1 MPHRDH
7 VPGRFHARRPLLRR
21 LAVPLAIVAIVL
33 SAIPA
38 TAATALGPSSLR
50 DASRYLR
57 IGSAV
62 GLPQLFDDQAYA
74 DTLAREFDSVTPENA
89 MKWESVEPQRGV
101 NTFGPADSIVDFAR
115 AHDQLVRGHTLVWHN
130 QLPSWLTSGVSGGTI
145 SPTELRDILRQHI
158 FTEAGHFKG
167 QVYAWDVVNEA
178 VNDDAAGSLRNTIW
192 LQNLGAGYIADAL
205 RWAHQ
210 ADPHAK
216 LYLNDYNIEWIG
228 PKSDAYYNLAKEL
241 LAEGVPLD
249 GIGIQGH
256 LDIQYGFPDSL
267 AANIKRF
274 TDLGLEVSIT
284 ELDVRV
290 FTTGVSP
297 EDFAAE
303 LTKQA
308 DYYRQVVD
316 ACLTQR
322 QCVSIT
328 VWGFSDKYSWVPGF
342 FTGEGAACLLDESFQ
357 PKPAYDAVLASLQAR
372 GKPGG

>member
-1 MPHRDH
+1 MPRIPDAHRRSS
-7 VPGRFHARRPLLRR
+7 PRRLRLLRR
-21 LAVPLAIVAIVL
+21 LIPLAAGLLLMAGV
-33 SAIPA
+33 PA
-38 TAATALGPSSLR
+38 AAATGPSTLR
-50 DASRYLR
+50 DASRYLHV
-57 IGSAV
+57 GTAV

-74 DTLAREFDSVTPENA
+74 DVLAREFDSVTPENA
-89 MKWESVEPQRGV
+89 MKWDSVEPTRGV
-101 NTFGPADSIVDFAR
+101 DSFGPADSIVAFAQN
-115 AHDQLVRGHTLVWHN
+115 HDQRVRGHTLVWHN
-130 QLPSWLTSGVSGGTI
+130 QLPSWLTSGVANGTI
-145 SPTELRDILRQHI
+145 SSSELRDILRDHI
-158 FTEAGHFKG
+158 NREAGHFKG

-178 VNDDAAGSLRNTIW
+178 VNDDAAGSLRNTLW
-192 LQNLGAGYIADAL
+192 LQNLGPGYIADAL
-205 RWAHQ
+205 RWAHA

-228 PKSDAYYNLAKEL
+228 PKSDAYYNMAKQL

-290 FTTGVSP
+290 FTGVP
-297 EDFAAE
+297 ADQFQAE
-303 LTKQA
+303 LAKQA

-322 QCVSIT
+322 KCVGVT

-342 FTGEGAACLLDESFQ
+342 FTGEGAACLFDESFA
-357 PKPAYDAVLASLQAR
+357 PKPAYQAVLDELRTR

>member
-1 MPHRDH
+1 M
-7 VPGRFHARRPLLRR
+7 PGRAYQPSSAPAFGRRAIKIVTP
-21 LAVPLAIVAIVL
+21 LAVAALVL
-33 SAIPA
+33 CAVP
-38 TAATALGPSSLR
+38 TALGASPSTLR

-57 IGSAV
+57 VGTAV
-62 GLPQLFDDQAYA
+62 GLPQLFDDQDYA
-74 DTLAREFDSVTPENA
+74 NVLAREFDSVTPENA

-101 NTFGPADSIVDFAR
+101 NTFGAADSIVAFAQT
-115 AHDQLVRGHTLVWHN
+115 HDQLVRGHTLVWHN
-130 QLPSWLTSGVSGGTI
+130 QLPAWLTNGVASGAIG
-145 SPTELRDILRQHI
+145 PTELRDILHQHI
-158 FTEAGHFKG
+158 LTEAGHFKG
-167 QVYAWDVVNEA
+167 QLYAWDVVNEL

-192 LQNLGAGYIADAL
+192 LQNLGPDYIADAL
-205 RWAHQ
+205 RWARE

-228 PKSDAYYNLAKEL
+228 PKSDRYYELAKQL
-241 LAEGVPLD
+241 LADGVPLD

-274 TDLGLEVSIT
+274 TDRGLEVSIT

-290 FTTGVSP
+290 FTTGVTP
-297 EDFAAE
+297 EQFAAE

-308 DYYRQVVD
+308 DYYRRVVD

-322 QCVSIT
+322 HCVGVT

-342 FTGEGAACLLDESFQ
+342 FTGEGAACLYDETFN
-357 PKPAYDAVLASLQAR
+357 PKPAYDAVLAELQRR

>member
-1 MPHRDH
+1 MPRPDH
-7 VPGRFHARRPLLRR
+7 LLGSSRAGRPLLRR
-21 LAVPLAIVAIVL
+21 LAVPLAIAAI
-33 SAIPA
+33 
-38 TAATALGPSSLR
+38 ALGSIPTATVLATGPSTLR
-50 DASRYLR
+50 DASRYLH

-74 DTLAREFDSVTPENA
+74 DTLAREFDSVTPENV

-101 NTFGPADSIVDFAR
+101 NTFGPADSIVAFAQ

-130 QLPSWLTSGVSGGTI
+130 QLPSWLTGGVADGTI
-145 SPTELRDILRQHI
+145 TPSDLRNILRQHI

-192 LQNLGAGYIADAL
+192 LQNLGEGYIADAL
-205 RWAHQ
+205 RWAHE

-228 PKSDAYYNLAKEL
+228 PKSDAYYNLAKLL
-241 LAEGVPLD
+241 LADGVPLD

-290 FTTGVSP
+290 FTTGVP
-297 EDFAAE
+297 PDQFQAE
-303 LTKQA
+303 LAKQA
-308 DYYRQVVD
+308 DYYRQVVE

-322 QCVSIT
+322 QCVGVT
-328 VWGFSDKYSWVPGF
+328 VWGFTDKYSWVPGF
-342 FTGEGAACLLDESFQ
+342 FTGEGAACLFDEAFQ
-357 PKPAYDAVLASLQAR
+357 PKPAYDAVLAVLQQR
-372 GKPGG
+372 GRPGG